1 MLGNLFS
8 MQAIL
13 GLILGV
19 LGGIFI
25 GVVPGLGATMGVA
38 VLLPMTFGMEP
49 AAALIMLSAVFT
61 AAIYGGCITSILLHT
76 PGTPANAASAVDG
89 YQLTLQGRGLSAIGA
104 ATIGSMI
111 GGTFSAIMLLFLAP
125 PLARAS
131 LVFSAPEFFLIALF
145 GLTIIGSL
153 AGDNMIK
160 GLLSGLFGLAIGV
173 IGFDQI
179 YGTRRFTYGIT
190 ALESGISLVP
200 ALIGLFS
207 ISQVLI
213 LAEDLIKKE
222 EERHVI
228 GELSGRLLPTLP
240 EFISQIPNIIRSSVI
255 GLFVGVVPGPGA
267 EIGGWL
273 GYSEAKRFA
282 KNRDQFGKGAIEGV
296 WAAETANNATVGGAL
311 VPTMTLGIPGSAAAA
326 ILLGGMMLHGL
337 IPGHG
342 LFTTQADIAYAI
354 IFGFMIANILM
365 GIVGLL
371 TARYLVK
378 VASAPTSVLA
388 PCIVVLSVIGSYA
401 INISLVDVT
410 VMAIFGL
417 IGYFMRKTGFATAP
431 VVLAMILGGIA
442 ENGFKRAALMAR
454 GENLISF
461 YMGRPVSAVLVILI
475 VLSLFAP
482 FIMSFVQKK
491 MSTSAKS

>member
-38 VLLPMTFGMEP
+38 VLLPLTFGMEP

-76 PGTPANAASAVDG
+76 PGTPANAASALDG
-89 YQLTLQGRGLSAIGA
+89 YQMTLQGQGLRAIGA
-104 ATIGSMI
+104 ATIGSMV

-160 GLLSGLFGLAIGV
+160 GLLSGLFGLAIGI

-179 YGTRRFTYGIT
+179 YGVRRFTYGIT
-190 ALESGISLVP
+190 ALEAGISLVP

-213 LAEDLIKKE
+213 LAEDLTKKNE
-222 EERHVI
+222 EKQVV

-240 EFISQIPNIIRSSVI
+240 EFIAQIPNIIRSSII

-273 GYSEAKRFA
+273 GYSEAKRFS

-371 TARYLVK
+371 TAKYLVK

-388 PCIVVLSVIGSYA
+388 PSIVVLSVIGSYA

-410 VMAIFGL
+410 VMAVFGF

-454 GENLISF
+454 GENLLTF
-461 YMGRPVSAVLVILI
+461 YMGRPVSAVLVLLI
-475 VLSLFAP
+475 VFSLFAP

-491 MSTSAKS
+491 FSTSAK